1 MGKCAL
7 QTQSHY
13 NFANKDNLKA
23 SKLVSSGQYLPR
35 SALMKARNTVYLSV
49 VLLIATM
56 GLTVA
61 CNQAPN
67 DSQISNQLQDKLKS
81 DSGLQGKNL
90 SVQSE
95 NGAVTLSG
103 TVDNDTQRDAAS
115 RYAAAVPG
123 VKQVINN
130 LQVAPATAAVAPA
143 PTPEPAPQETPKPA
157 PAVRRDPPPRRHV
170 SPKPVAEVAS
180 AGAAAGAT
188 SMAMAHQ
195 DSSPAPVQ
203 VVPSTPPPPP
213 PPQKVTIPAGTT
225 LAVRLV
231 DAIDSERNQPGETF
245 RATLNSPLAV
255 DGEIAIP
262 AGYDVEGHLVDVKS
276 AGKFAGQSVVV
287 LQLDRISV
295 GGRSYSVQTDQ
306 YKRQGSSRGKN
317 TAEKVGAG
325 AAIGAIIGGL
335 AGGGKGAG
343 IGAAAGG
350 GLGGGVQ
357 AATKGQQIKLPSE
370 TVLNFTLQNPLTVI
384 PAGGPDSHRHRMDA
398 PSADPNNPQQ

>member
-1 MGKCAL
+1 
-7 QTQSHY
+7 
-13 NFANKDNLKA
+13 
-23 SKLVSSGQYLPR
+23 
-35 SALMKARNTVYLSV
+35 MKARPTVYLSII
-49 VLLIATM
+49 LLIATM
-56 GLTVA
+56 GMTVA

-67 DSQISNQLQDKLKS
+67 DAQINSQLQDKLNS
-81 DSGLQGKNL
+81 DSGLQGKQL

-95 NGAVTLSG
+95 KGTVTLSG
-103 TVDNDTQRDAAS
+103 TVDNEAQRDAAA
-115 RYAAAVPG
+115 RYASAVPG
-123 VKQVINN
+123 VKQVVNN
-130 LQVAPATAAVAPA
+130 LSIGPAAAVAPA
-143 PTPEPAPQETPKPA
+143 AAPPEPVEAPKPA
-157 PAVRRDPPPRRHV
+157 PVTRREAAPKRR
-170 SPKPVAEVAS
+170 PAIRQTAEVAGAGAG
-180 AGAAAGAT
+180 AGAAG
-188 SMAMAHQ
+188 MAMAHQ
-195 DSSPAPVQ
+195 DSAPAPVQ

-231 DAIDSERNQPGETF
+231 DPIDSEKNQPGETF

-255 DGEIAIP
+255 EGEIAIP

-276 AGKFAGQSVVV
+276 AGKFAGQSVVI

-295 GGRSYSVQTDQ
+295 SGKSYSIQTDQ

-325 AAIGAIIGGL
+325 AAIGAIIGGI

-384 PAGGPDSHRHRMDA
+384 PAQGPDSHRRRMDA
-398 PSADPNNPQQ
+398 PASDSNNPQ